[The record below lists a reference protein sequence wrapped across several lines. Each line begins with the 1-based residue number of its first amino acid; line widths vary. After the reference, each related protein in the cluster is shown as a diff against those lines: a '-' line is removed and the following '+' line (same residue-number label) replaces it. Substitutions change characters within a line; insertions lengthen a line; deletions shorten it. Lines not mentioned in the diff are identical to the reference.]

1 MKFHQRWAAAALFVV
16 VLGASSVANAALY
29 ATGGGGLYTVDPVT
43 GVSTLTTG
51 TNGVYLANG
60 GLAYDAATDTMYAT
74 GTDNSS
80 YSKLFTINRFTGAT
94 TTIGGP
100 SSFFNYSSGG
110 LAINPLTGVMY
121 ATGGYN
127 DGVIAHQSSGLF
139 TIDKTTGAAALVGFA
154 GGNYTSSAAD
164 CCIGLYGLG
173 FRSDGTLFANG
184 FGNGPSY
191 PDASSHLYTVD
202 LATGLATNVGPSGVT
217 LGRSLSYSGLAFQ
230 DDGTLLSLGSLDAA
244 SGTLYSVNIANGA
257 ATSLNSGTGYGTG
270 PIHFGVDGGL
280 TFAPAAVVPVPA
292 AVWLF
297 GSGLLGLIGMA
308 RRKAA

>member
-1 MKFHQRWAAAALFVV
+1 MNHCIKSLVSALIATAISALFTSQ
-16 VLGASSVANAALY
+16 AMAALY

-43 GVSTLTTG
+43 GVSTLTIG
-51 TNGVYLANG
+51 TSDVYLANG
-60 GLAYDAATDTMYAT
+60 GLAYDVATDTMYAT

-80 YSKLFTINRFTGAT
+80 YSKLFTINRFTGTT

-121 ATGGYN
+121 ATGGYS
-127 DGVIAHQSSGLF
+127 DGVNAYQSSGLF
-139 TIDKTTGAAALVGFA
+139 TIDKTTGAATLIGFA
-154 GGNYTSSAAD
+154 GGN
-164 CCIGLYGLG
+164 CCAGDYGIMLNGLG

-202 LATGLATNVGPSGVT
+202 LATGLATNIGPSGVT
-217 LGRSLSYSGLAFQ
+217 LGGSLKYSGLAFR
-230 DDGTLLSLGSLDAA
+230 DDGTLLSMGSLDAA
-244 SGTLYSVNIANGA
+244 SGTLYSVNTANGV

-270 PIHFGVDGGL
+270 PIRFGVGGGL

-308 RRKAA
+308 RRKK